1 MTARTI
7 SFPGV
12 TAVLVL
18 WGSASLPSAI
28 AQQPGGQTPRSDE
41 LTLEAVGTQRKAAED
56 NPDLEESL
64 KVRLAELYTQ
74 ALDDL
79 ERAEQWTNK
88 AADFNNAKQE
98 APARLDSIRVELAAP
113 ITDPVPNVP
122 ADASVAQLE
131 QLLIQ
136 VEAELKTARDDAAS
150 LDEERKRRADRRTEL
165 PGATTAARQGLEEVT
180 RQLSATPAEGES
192 LELLAAR
199 RVALQARQ
207 RALEQE
213 VLAYEAEI
221 ASYDARGE
229 LLTVRRD
236 KAARDVA
243 RLESLAKAWQSVV
256 GERRRTEAAAA
267 AAAAEEARRAATRSH
282 PTVRRIA
289 EDNTAWAER
298 RAEDALADKIEQAES
313 EHESITKA
321 LGDVSSNFAS
331 IRSKVKAAGLTH
343 AMGLL
348 LRRQREVLP
357 DVRDH
362 LGRISG
368 REAEISRVQVE
379 LIELEDSRSDLV
391 SELESL
397 VRASLSEVDPS
408 VRQEERMEI
417 EIAVRELLQTRRR
430 YLDALIGDYNSYL
443 VKLVDLDNAQRQLVA
458 EIRSF
463 RDYIDERV
471 LWVRST
477 SHPRTADVQYAL
489 EAVGWLVEPQNWA
502 GAVRSAGRAI
512 RSNAWAACLV
522 AFAIVVLGGFQ
533 HRLRVEVRRIAE
545 VAAKPTARDFTLT
558 LFTFVWSTLVV
569 VLWPALLMA
578 VGWALVSGGN
588 GTDFGKAMG
597 RAFVAAAIAFLLV
610 ESFRQ
615 LCRPRGLGEAHFGW
629 PTRSVRLARKHLVW
643 LLAVGVP
650 IVFIV
655 VAVETSGE
663 VTWQNSLGRLAFVVG
678 QILLAVFAHSV
689 LRPKSG
695 VLQEFLRRYP
705 SGWLGRLQFAWYPLV
720 VGLPIVLAVLAV
732 VGFHYTAL
740 ELAVGVHTTVWFIL
754 GLVLFNGLALRWL
767 LVSRRRLA
775 IEQIRKRREAAE
787 AEGESK
793 DQEASEPVVDL
804 GSVSAQ
810 TRSLLRTVVVLAFFG
825 GLWVVWADMLPALGI
840 LDSVEVW
847 SVTDKVSE
855 TVTATDGTTSTRLVE
870 KPQPVTLQDLLLA
883 ILILAITFVAGRNA
897 PGLLEIAVLRRLP
910 LKAGERYAV
919 ATVAKYTITVVGL
932 VIGFGVIGI
941 GWSKV
946 QWLAAAMV
954 VGLGFGL
961 QEIFANF
968 VSGLILLF
976 ERPIRIGDTVTVG
989 DVTGEVTRIQIRATT
1004 ITDWNRK
1011 ELVIPNKE
1019 FVTGQVINWTLS
1031 DSTLRAIVPV
1041 GIAYGSNT
1049 QLAEEIL
1056 ARVAK
1061 ENDLVLAE
1069 PKPKVLFLEF
1079 GDSSLNFELRVYVS
1093 SVDYLLKVRH
1103 QLHKAID
1110 HAFREAGIE
1119 IAFPQRD
1126 IHVRS
1131 IRDALPV
1138 VDKAGAGPDGRT
1150 NSGTPREQDSAENIA

>member
-1 MTARTI
+1 MTARALC
-7 SFPGV
+7 FLRMA
-12 TAVLVL
+12 TALVL
-18 WGSASLPSAI
+18 AGGASLQSAL
-28 AQQPGGQTPRSDE
+28 AQQPGGPTPPRDE
-41 LTLEAVGTQRKAAED
+41 LTVEGVKGQRKLAEES
-56 NPDLEESL
+56 PDLEEGL
-64 KVRLAELYTQ
+64 KTRLIELYTQ

-79 ERAEQWTNK
+79 GRADEWAQK
-88 AADFNNAKQE
+88 AAGFEKAKQE
-98 APARLDSIRVELAAP
+98 APARLENIRVELAAP
-113 ITDPVPNVP
+113 VAEVVPDVP
-122 ADASVAQLE
+122 PHASVAQLE
-131 QLLIQ
+131 QLLSQ
-136 VEAELKTARDDAAS
+136 VEAELKAARDNAAS
-150 LDEERKRRADRRTEL
+150 LDEERKRRADRRAGL

-180 RQLSATPAEGES
+180 RGLSATPVEGES
-192 LELLAAR
+192 PEVLAAR
-199 RVALQARQ
+199 RVALQSRQ
-207 RALEQE
+207 RALNKE

-229 LLTVRRD
+229 LLTARRD
-236 KAARDVA
+236 KAAREVT
-243 RLESLAKAWQSVV
+243 RLESLARDWQAVV

-267 AAAAEEARRAATRSH
+267 AEEAEEARRAATRAH
-282 PTVRRIA
+282 PIVRRIA

-298 RAEDALADKIEQAES
+298 RAEDALADKIDQATR

-321 LGDVSSNFAS
+321 LSEVSSNFAS

-357 DVRDH
+357 DPRDH
-362 LGRISG
+362 LGRTSA
-368 REAEISRVQVE
+368 REVEISRVQVE

-391 SELESL
+391 SELEAL
-397 VRASLSEVDPS
+397 VRASVNELDRSKP
-408 VRQEERMEI
+408 QEERAEI
-417 EIAVRELLQTRRR
+417 ETAVRELLQARRG

-458 EIRSF
+458 EIRRF
-463 RDYIDERV
+463 RDYVDERV

-477 SHPRTADVQYAL
+477 SLPHIGDVQSAL
-489 EAVGWLVEPQNWA
+489 EAVGWFAEPRNWV
-502 GAVRSAGRAI
+502 GTVRSAGRAVS
-512 RSNAWAACLV
+512 SNAWAACIAAL
-522 AFAIVVLGGFQ
+522 AIVVLGGFQ
-533 HRLRVEVRRIAE
+533 RRLRIEVRRIAE
-545 VAAKPTARDFTLT
+545 VAAKPTARDFTPT
-558 LFTFVWSTLVV
+558 LVAFVWSTLVV
-569 VLWPALLMA
+569 VLWPALLIA

-588 GTDFGKAMG
+588 GTDFGRAMG
-597 RAFVAAAIAFLLV
+597 RAFVAAAIAFLLL

-615 LCRPRGLGEAHFGW
+615 LCRPGGLGEAHFGW
-629 PTRSVRLARKHLVW
+629 PIRSVRLARKHLVW

-650 IVFIV
+650 LVFIV

-663 VTWQNSLGRLAFVVG
+663 VAWQNSLGRFAFIVG
-678 QILLAVFAHSV
+678 QILLAVFAAGV
-689 LRPKSG
+689 LRPRSG
-695 VLQEFLRRYP
+695 VLQEFLRRHP
-705 SGWLGRLQFAWYPLV
+705 SGWLGRLQFAWYPLA
-720 VGLPIVLAVLAV
+720 VGLPIALAVLAAI
-732 VGFHYTAL
+732 GFHYTAL

-775 IEQIRKRREAAE
+775 IEQMRKRREATE
-787 AEGESK
+787 TEEESK
-793 DQEASEPVVDL
+793 EQEASEPVIDL

-840 LDSVEVW
+840 LDSVELW

-883 ILILAITFVAGRNA
+883 LLILAITFVAGRNA
-897 PGLLEIAVLRRLP
+897 PGLLEIAVLQRLP
-910 LKAGERYAV
+910 LKAGERYAI
-919 ATVAKYTITVVGL
+919 ATVTKYTVTVVGL
-932 VIGFGVIGI
+932 VIGFGVIGM

-1031 DSTLRAIVPV
+1031 DSTLRVIVPV

-1049 QLAEEIL
+1049 ELAEEIL
-1056 ARVAK
+1056 AKVAK

-1110 HAFREAGIE
+1110 QEFRRAGIE

-1126 IHVRS
+1126 LHVRS
-1131 IRDALPV
+1131 IKAALPV
-1138 VDKAGAGPDGRT
+1138 ENQIAPGPDAGRPSPT
-1150 NSGTPREQDSAENIA
+1150 S